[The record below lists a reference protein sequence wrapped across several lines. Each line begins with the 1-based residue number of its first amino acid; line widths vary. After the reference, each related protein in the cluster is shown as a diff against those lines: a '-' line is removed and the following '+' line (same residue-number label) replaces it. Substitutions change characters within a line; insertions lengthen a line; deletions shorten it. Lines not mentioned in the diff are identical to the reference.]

1 MIKRR
6 EKGSITLFTLIAM
19 MFLLTIAFTAYTS
32 AMIKL
37 QAQNEDLERIKA
49 SYEQDLTEE
58 GLASLYE
65 KLTRPKWKIITF
77 DVNDTYGIIKN
88 NTLKLYAD
96 TGEKLNWDNNFK
108 IETTVRI
115 SELNKRYLI
124 IGSFDSVSNKEL
136 NIEIS
141 AENKLR
147 VFIGTGQVDKS
158 DGIIYENED
167 INIIFEWNAVS
178 NTYNIKAKGNKTDIE
193 FDGNY
198 EVKGYSNNELRIGKR
213 DFRGYSVFETITVN
227 ELKVYYESSIDVNYQ
242 KKVASEI
249 YYVYDTGYKINW
261 DNNFK
266 IETTVKISELNKRYL
281 IIGSYDGI
289 SEKELNIEFN
299 EQNKL
304 RVFIGTGQVNK
315 SEGTIY
321 ENEDINIIFEWN
333 AMSKTYN
340 IKAKGDKTDIEYNGR
355 YEMNGNS
362 ENNLRIGSLDYRGYP
377 VFYNIQIINLFI
389 DETRIY

>member
-1 MIKRR
+1 MVKN

-19 MFLLTIAFTAYTS
+19 MFFLTIAFTAYTS

-77 DVNDTYGIIKN
+77 DMNDTYGIIKN
-88 NTLKLYAD
+88 NTVKLCAD

-124 IGSFDSVSNKEL
+124 IGSFDNVSNKEL
-136 NIEIS
+136 NIEIN
-141 AENKLR
+141 ANNKLR

-158 DGIIYENED
+158 DGI
-167 INIIFEWNAVS
+167 
-178 NTYNIKAKGNKTDIE
+178 
-193 FDGNY
+193 
-198 EVKGYSNNELRIGKR
+198 
-213 DFRGYSVFETITVN
+213 
-227 ELKVYYESSIDVNYQ
+227 
-242 KKVASEI
+242 
-249 YYVYDTGYKINW
+249 
-261 DNNFK
+261 
-266 IETTVKISELNKRYL
+266 
-281 IIGSYDGI
+281 
-289 SEKELNIEFN
+289 
-299 EQNKL
+299 
-304 RVFIGTGQVNK
+304 
-315 SEGTIY
+315 IY

-377 VFYNIQIINLFI
+377 AFYNIQVVNLFI
-389 DETRIY
+389 DETKIY